1 MRYEGTVYRPPS
13 EAGSLIIQLTIG
25 CARNTCTFCNMYKDK
40 KFRIRPLEEVVE
52 DLEMARSYYS
62 RIKVRRIFLADG
74 DALIVKTEDLLY
86 IIAKCKEIFPEVERI
101 SVYGA
106 PKDILHKTPEELATL
121 KAAGLDMVYMGL
133 ESGADEVLQ
142 AVKKG
147 VTADEMIEAGKKVRA
162 AGMVLSMTV
171 ISGLGGKK
179 LWREH
184 ALGSARVISTIK
196 PEYVGFLT
204 LMIEPGTEM
213 YDQYNRGEIELLT
226 PHEVLDET
234 ETQVL
239 FYQDSYAWVPYHQS
253 SNGKT
258 RSGKEVIG
266 GDTYPY
272 LATRE
277 CLEDVKAEDEMHV
290 YQFSYDEIK
299 KKCRSFLEAAEGEA
313 EAKKALKFEDFEI
326 QEKDSAGYV
335 SKFRIGNTVCS
346 GDEFRDALSLASS
359 AFSIQEESGGLK
371 ITTMGKGHGLGMSQW
386 TANELAKNG
395 QNYKEILEFFF
406 EGTTITNSEEILE
419 KPE

>member
-162 AGMVLSMTV
+162 AGMILSMTV

-184 ALGSARVISTIK
+184 ALGSDFCNQAGI
-196 PEYVGFLT
+196 
-204 LMIEPGTEM
+204 
-213 YDQYNRGEIELLT
+213 
-226 PHEVLDET
+226 
-234 ETQVL
+234 
-239 FYQDSYAWVPYHQS
+239 
-253 SNGKT
+253 
-258 RSGKEVIG
+258 
-266 GDTYPY
+266 
-272 LATRE
+272 
-277 CLEDVKAEDEMHV
+277 
-290 YQFSYDEIK
+290 
-299 KKCRSFLEAAEGEA
+299 CRLS
-313 EAKKALKFEDFEI
+313 
-326 QEKDSAGYV
+326 
-335 SKFRIGNTVCS
+335 
-346 GDEFRDALSLASS
+346 DADD
-359 AFSIQEESGGLK
+359 
-371 ITTMGKGHGLGMSQW
+371 
-386 TANELAKNG
+386 
-395 QNYKEILEFFF
+395 
-406 EGTTITNSEEILE
+406 
-419 KPE
+419 

>member
-106 PKDILHKTPEELATL
+106 PKDILHKTPEELAAL

-162 AGMVLSMTV
+162 AGMILSMTV

-184 ALGSARVISTIK
+184 ALGSARVISAIK